1 VAEVNGLKFSTS
13 EGLPLSPWMVS
24 VPPVA
29 ELSLDVADDDDEQAL
44 ATRATRAAAAAQ
56 AMVSLGGLGGL
67 VIVVLLI

>member
-24 VPPVA
+24 VPPAA
-29 ELSLDVADDDDEQAL
+29 EAVPDVADDDDEQAL
-44 ATRATRAAAAAQ
+44 ATRARRAATAAQ
-56 AMVSLGGLGGL
+56 ATVDLGGL

>member
-24 VPPVA
+24 VPPAAEVA
-29 ELSLDVADDDDEQAL
+29 LDVAVDDDEQAL
-44 ATRATRAAAAAQ
+44 APRARRAATAAK
-56 AMVSLGGLGGL
+56 AMVDLGGL

>member
-24 VPPVA
+24 VPPAAEVA
-29 ELSLDVADDDDEQAL
+29 LDVAVDDDDEQAL
-44 ATRATRAAAAAQ
+44 APRARRAATAAK
-56 AMVSLGGLGGL
+56 AMVDLGGL